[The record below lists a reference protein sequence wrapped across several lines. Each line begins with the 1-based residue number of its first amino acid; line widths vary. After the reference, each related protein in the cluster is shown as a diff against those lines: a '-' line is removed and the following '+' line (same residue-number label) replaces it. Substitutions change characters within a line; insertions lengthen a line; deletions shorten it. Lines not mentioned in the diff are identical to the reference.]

1 MVERYCARDGQRD
14 ASVSP
19 CRPAPGVL
27 RDTKQQARQSRF
39 GLGAERRLAR
49 KADFERLLRE
59 GSRKSRSGYT
69 LFYLMRAEGP
79 ARLGILISRKH
90 AARATVRNG
99 IKRCIRE
106 AFRLE
111 HSALGALDVLVRPP
125 YGGRPGMAMRE
136 RLRELF
142 AGLRQ

>member
-1 MVERYCARDGQRD
+1 MAEPFCARGGQRD
-14 ASVSP
+14 ASVSR
-19 CRPAPGVL
+19 CSPAPGVL
-27 RDTKQQARQSRF
+27 REIKQARQSRF
-39 GLGAERRLAR
+39 GLGADRRLAR
-49 KADFERLLRE
+49 KADFERLLRD

-69 LFYLMRAEGP
+69 LFYLVRAEGP

-90 AARATVRNG
+90 AAKATVRNG

-111 HSALGALDVLVRPP
+111 HSALGAVDLLVRPP

>member
-1 MVERYCARDGQRD
+1 MVGRCCARDGQRD
-14 ASVSP
+14 ASVSR
-19 CRPAPGVL
+19 CRPAPGVPL
-27 RDTKQQARQSRF
+27 NTRQAHF
-39 GLGAERRLAR
+39 GLGAQKRLVR

-59 GSRKSRSGYT
+59 GSRKSKSGYT
-69 LFYLMRAEGP
+69 LFFLMREEGP

-106 AFRLE
+106 VFRLE
-111 HSALGALDVLVRPP
+111 QAALGELDVLVRPP
-125 YGGRPGMAMRE
+125 FGARPGAAMRA

-142 AGLRQ
+142 TGLRQ